1 MLTII
6 TVAIVTI
13 DVTALLKP
21 NNTMAP
27 AIGVAIP
34 LTPITSPLNVTIH
47 ALTTPISAFVPYS
60 CTGYCA
66 INQFA
71 SMAQYKLQMLLTVHQ
86 CLIFGIK

>member
-34 LTPITSPLNVTIH
+34 LTPI
-47 ALTTPISAFVPYS
+47 
-60 CTGYCA
+60 
-66 INQFA
+66 
-71 SMAQYKLQMLLTVHQ
+71 
-86 CLIFGIK
+86 

>member
-47 ALTTPISAFVPYS
+47 ALTTQSVHLYHIVVLDIALL
-60 CTGYCA
+60 
-66 INQFA
+66 NQFA

>member
-34 LTPITSPLNVTIH
+34 FDT
-47 ALTTPISAFVPYS
+47 Y
-60 CTGYCA
+60 Y
-66 INQFA
+66 
-71 SMAQYKLQMLLTVHQ
+71 
-86 CLIFGIK
+86 

>member
-60 CTGYCA
+60 WILRY
-66 INQFA
+66 
-71 SMAQYKLQMLLTVHQ
+71 
-86 CLIFGIK
+86 

>member
-47 ALTTPISAFVPYS
+47 ALTTPISAFVPYRLDI
-60 CTGYCA
+60 A
-66 INQFA
+66 LLNQFA

>member
-60 CTGYCA
+60 CTDIA
-66 INQFA
+66 LLNQFA

-86 CLIFGIK
+86 CLIFE

>member
-47 ALTTPISAFVPYS
+47 ALTTPISAFVP
-60 CTGYCA
+60 
-66 INQFA
+66 
-71 SMAQYKLQMLLTVHQ
+71 
-86 CLIFGIK
+86 